1 MKKLPAITALALAL
15 ISGLAQADRLEDIR
29 KAGVLRVASFDSNPP
44 FGFVDAKSKQ
54 IEGLDVDYAKAL
66 ADKLGV
72 RLQVLPTNPANRIP
86 LLTAN
91 KVDLVLANFTITPE
105 RAQQVDFS
113 IPYFSSGQQF
123 IVKKGTL
130 TSPEVLNKWRVGVDK
145 GTVNEG
151 VLREKF
157 PGAKVIAYDDTPF
170 AFTALRNGQVQAIT
184 QDGPKLIGL
193 LANVPDRDKYE
204 VPPFTISNDLI
215 GVGIPKGEKALTEFV
230 DKSLRELEQDGQAQ
244 KIYDTWFGPQTK
256 TRWRACTRSATRA
269 ERPASPARPARLTSL
284 RRVFRSTRRNPA
296 HVRRTSRPAVPAL
309 VARRLP
315 ADPRSCP
322 AQLPA
327 RHPDRRPLA
336 IARLS
341 RRRLLSWPA
350 RAYLALFRNTPLLV
364 QLFFWY
370 FGVPAL
376 LPEALVSWLNT
387 PHETPLLDWPSFE
400 FLAGAWGLTLYTS
413 AFVAEEFRAGIA
425 SVRPEQRAAGLALGL
440 TQRQVWREVVLPQA
454 LRTALPPLLGQYMN
468 ALKNSSLAMAIG
480 LAELSYA
487 SRQVETETFKTFQA
501 FGIATL
507 LYIGA
512 IALIEAFGQA
522 LQQTRRYR
530 QGGA

>member
-1 MKKLPAITALALAL
+1 MFGELLAPQYLRWLLDGFLLTLGLALL
-15 ISGLAQADRLEDIR
+15 SCLLA
-29 KAGVLRVASFDSNPP
+29 
-44 FGFVDAKSKQ
+44 
-54 IEGLDVDYAKAL
+54 
-66 ADKLGV
+66 
-72 RLQVLPTNPANRIP
+72 T
-86 LLTAN
+86 
-91 KVDLVLANFTITPE
+91 
-105 RAQQVDFS
+105 
-113 IPYFSSGQQF
+113 
-123 IVKKGTL
+123 
-130 TSPEVLNKWRVGVDK
+130 
-145 GTVNEG
+145 
-151 VLREKF
+151 
-157 PGAKVIAYDDTPF
+157 
-170 AFTALRNGQVQAIT
+170 
-184 QDGPKLIGL
+184 LIG
-193 LANVPDRDKYE
+193 A
-204 VPPFTISNDLI
+204 
-215 GVGIPKGEKALTEFV
+215 
-230 DKSLRELEQDGQAQ
+230 
-244 KIYDTWFGPQTK
+244 
-256 TRWRACTRSATRA
+256 
-269 ERPASPARPARLTSL
+269 
-284 RRVFRSTRRNPA
+284 
-296 HVRRTSRPAVPAL
+296 
-309 VARRLP
+309 
-315 ADPRSCP
+315 
-322 AQLPA
+322 
-327 RHPDRRPLA
+327 PLA

-440 TQRQVWREVVLPQA
+440 TQRQVWRVVVVPQA

>member
-1 MKKLPAITALALAL
+1 M
-15 ISGLAQADRLEDIR
+15 
-29 KAGVLRVASFDSNPP
+29 
-44 FGFVDAKSKQ
+44 
-54 IEGLDVDYAKAL
+54 
-66 ADKLGV
+66 
-72 RLQVLPTNPANRIP
+72 
-86 LLTAN
+86 
-91 KVDLVLANFTITPE
+91 
-105 RAQQVDFS
+105 
-113 IPYFSSGQQF
+113 
-123 IVKKGTL
+123 
-130 TSPEVLNKWRVGVDK
+130 
-145 GTVNEG
+145 
-151 VLREKF
+151 
-157 PGAKVIAYDDTPF
+157 
-170 AFTALRNGQVQAIT
+170 
-184 QDGPKLIGL
+184 
-193 LANVPDRDKYE
+193 
-204 VPPFTISNDLI
+204 
-215 GVGIPKGEKALTEFV
+215 
-230 DKSLRELEQDGQAQ
+230 
-244 KIYDTWFGPQTK
+244 
-256 TRWRACTRSATRA
+256 
-269 ERPASPARPARLTSL
+269 
-284 RRVFRSTRRNPA
+284 
-296 HVRRTSRPAVPAL
+296 
-309 VARRLP
+309 
-315 ADPRSCP
+315 
-322 AQLPA
+322 PA
-327 RHPDRRPLA
+327 RHPDRRPPLA

-413 AFVAEEFRAGIA
+413 AFVAEEFRAGID

>member
-1 MKKLPAITALALAL
+1 MFGELLAPQYLRWLLDGFLLTLGLALL
-15 ISGLAQADRLEDIR
+15 SCLLA
-29 KAGVLRVASFDSNPP
+29 
-44 FGFVDAKSKQ
+44 
-54 IEGLDVDYAKAL
+54 
-66 ADKLGV
+66 
-72 RLQVLPTNPANRIP
+72 T
-86 LLTAN
+86 
-91 KVDLVLANFTITPE
+91 
-105 RAQQVDFS
+105 
-113 IPYFSSGQQF
+113 
-123 IVKKGTL
+123 
-130 TSPEVLNKWRVGVDK
+130 
-145 GTVNEG
+145 
-151 VLREKF
+151 
-157 PGAKVIAYDDTPF
+157 
-170 AFTALRNGQVQAIT
+170 
-184 QDGPKLIGL
+184 LIG
-193 LANVPDRDKYE
+193 A
-204 VPPFTISNDLI
+204 
-215 GVGIPKGEKALTEFV
+215 
-230 DKSLRELEQDGQAQ
+230 
-244 KIYDTWFGPQTK
+244 
-256 TRWRACTRSATRA
+256 
-269 ERPASPARPARLTSL
+269 
-284 RRVFRSTRRNPA
+284 
-296 HVRRTSRPAVPAL
+296 
-309 VARRLP
+309 
-315 ADPRSCP
+315 
-322 AQLPA
+322 
-327 RHPDRRPLA
+327 PLA

-350 RAYLALFRNTPLLV
+350 RTYLALFRNTPLLV

-400 FLAGAWGLTLYTS
+400 FLAAAWGLTLYTS

-440 TQRQVWREVVLPQA
+440 TQRQVWRVVVLPQA

>member
-1 MKKLPAITALALAL
+1 M
-15 ISGLAQADRLEDIR
+15 
-29 KAGVLRVASFDSNPP
+29 
-44 FGFVDAKSKQ
+44 
-54 IEGLDVDYAKAL
+54 
-66 ADKLGV
+66 
-72 RLQVLPTNPANRIP
+72 
-86 LLTAN
+86 
-91 KVDLVLANFTITPE
+91 
-105 RAQQVDFS
+105 
-113 IPYFSSGQQF
+113 
-123 IVKKGTL
+123 
-130 TSPEVLNKWRVGVDK
+130 
-145 GTVNEG
+145 
-151 VLREKF
+151 
-157 PGAKVIAYDDTPF
+157 
-170 AFTALRNGQVQAIT
+170 
-184 QDGPKLIGL
+184 
-193 LANVPDRDKYE
+193 
-204 VPPFTISNDLI
+204 
-215 GVGIPKGEKALTEFV
+215 
-230 DKSLRELEQDGQAQ
+230 
-244 KIYDTWFGPQTK
+244 
-256 TRWRACTRSATRA
+256 
-269 ERPASPARPARLTSL
+269 
-284 RRVFRSTRRNPA
+284 
-296 HVRRTSRPAVPAL
+296 
-309 VARRLP
+309 
-315 ADPRSCP
+315 
-322 AQLPA
+322 PA
-327 RHPDRRPLA
+327 RHPDRRPPGHRPA
-336 IARLS
+336 VAPA
-341 RRRLLSWPA
+341 LLSWPA

-440 TQRQVWREVVLPQA
+440 TQRQVWRVVVLPQA

>member
-1 MKKLPAITALALAL
+1 MFGELLAPQYLRWLLDGFLLTLGLALL
-15 ISGLAQADRLEDIR
+15 SCLLA
-29 KAGVLRVASFDSNPP
+29 
-44 FGFVDAKSKQ
+44 
-54 IEGLDVDYAKAL
+54 
-66 ADKLGV
+66 
-72 RLQVLPTNPANRIP
+72 T
-86 LLTAN
+86 
-91 KVDLVLANFTITPE
+91 
-105 RAQQVDFS
+105 
-113 IPYFSSGQQF
+113 
-123 IVKKGTL
+123 
-130 TSPEVLNKWRVGVDK
+130 
-145 GTVNEG
+145 
-151 VLREKF
+151 
-157 PGAKVIAYDDTPF
+157 
-170 AFTALRNGQVQAIT
+170 
-184 QDGPKLIGL
+184 LIG
-193 LANVPDRDKYE
+193 A
-204 VPPFTISNDLI
+204 
-215 GVGIPKGEKALTEFV
+215 
-230 DKSLRELEQDGQAQ
+230 
-244 KIYDTWFGPQTK
+244 
-256 TRWRACTRSATRA
+256 
-269 ERPASPARPARLTSL
+269 
-284 RRVFRSTRRNPA
+284 
-296 HVRRTSRPAVPAL
+296 
-309 VARRLP
+309 
-315 ADPRSCP
+315 
-322 AQLPA
+322 
-327 RHPDRRPLA
+327 PLA

-400 FLAGAWGLTLYTS
+400 FLAAAWGLTLYTS

-425 SVRPEQRAAGLALGL
+425 SVRPEQRAAGFALGL
-440 TQRQVWREVVLPQA
+440 TQRQVWRVVVLPQA

>member
-1 MKKLPAITALALAL
+1 MFGELLAPQYLRWLLDGFLLTLGLALL
-15 ISGLAQADRLEDIR
+15 SCLLA
-29 KAGVLRVASFDSNPP
+29 
-44 FGFVDAKSKQ
+44 
-54 IEGLDVDYAKAL
+54 
-66 ADKLGV
+66 
-72 RLQVLPTNPANRIP
+72 T
-86 LLTAN
+86 
-91 KVDLVLANFTITPE
+91 
-105 RAQQVDFS
+105 
-113 IPYFSSGQQF
+113 
-123 IVKKGTL
+123 
-130 TSPEVLNKWRVGVDK
+130 
-145 GTVNEG
+145 
-151 VLREKF
+151 
-157 PGAKVIAYDDTPF
+157 
-170 AFTALRNGQVQAIT
+170 
-184 QDGPKLIGL
+184 LIG
-193 LANVPDRDKYE
+193 A
-204 VPPFTISNDLI
+204 
-215 GVGIPKGEKALTEFV
+215 
-230 DKSLRELEQDGQAQ
+230 
-244 KIYDTWFGPQTK
+244 
-256 TRWRACTRSATRA
+256 
-269 ERPASPARPARLTSL
+269 
-284 RRVFRSTRRNPA
+284 
-296 HVRRTSRPAVPAL
+296 
-309 VARRLP
+309 
-315 ADPRSCP
+315 
-322 AQLPA
+322 
-327 RHPDRRPLA
+327 PLA

-341 RRRLLSWPA
+341 RGHLLSWPA

-440 TQRQVWREVVLPQA
+440 TQRQVWRVVVLPQA

>member
-1 MKKLPAITALALAL
+1 MFGELLAPQYLRWLLDGFLLTLGLALL
-15 ISGLAQADRLEDIR
+15 SCLLA
-29 KAGVLRVASFDSNPP
+29 
-44 FGFVDAKSKQ
+44 
-54 IEGLDVDYAKAL
+54 
-66 ADKLGV
+66 
-72 RLQVLPTNPANRIP
+72 T
-86 LLTAN
+86 
-91 KVDLVLANFTITPE
+91 
-105 RAQQVDFS
+105 
-113 IPYFSSGQQF
+113 
-123 IVKKGTL
+123 
-130 TSPEVLNKWRVGVDK
+130 
-145 GTVNEG
+145 
-151 VLREKF
+151 
-157 PGAKVIAYDDTPF
+157 
-170 AFTALRNGQVQAIT
+170 
-184 QDGPKLIGL
+184 LIG
-193 LANVPDRDKYE
+193 A
-204 VPPFTISNDLI
+204 
-215 GVGIPKGEKALTEFV
+215 
-230 DKSLRELEQDGQAQ
+230 
-244 KIYDTWFGPQTK
+244 
-256 TRWRACTRSATRA
+256 
-269 ERPASPARPARLTSL
+269 
-284 RRVFRSTRRNPA
+284 
-296 HVRRTSRPAVPAL
+296 
-309 VARRLP
+309 
-315 ADPRSCP
+315 
-322 AQLPA
+322 
-327 RHPDRRPLA
+327 PLA

-440 TQRQVWREVVLPQA
+440 TQRQVWRVVVLSQA

>member
-1 MKKLPAITALALAL
+1 MFGELLAPQYLRWLLDGFLLTLGLALL
-15 ISGLAQADRLEDIR
+15 SCLLA
-29 KAGVLRVASFDSNPP
+29 
-44 FGFVDAKSKQ
+44 
-54 IEGLDVDYAKAL
+54 
-66 ADKLGV
+66 
-72 RLQVLPTNPANRIP
+72 T
-86 LLTAN
+86 
-91 KVDLVLANFTITPE
+91 
-105 RAQQVDFS
+105 
-113 IPYFSSGQQF
+113 
-123 IVKKGTL
+123 
-130 TSPEVLNKWRVGVDK
+130 
-145 GTVNEG
+145 
-151 VLREKF
+151 
-157 PGAKVIAYDDTPF
+157 
-170 AFTALRNGQVQAIT
+170 
-184 QDGPKLIGL
+184 LIG
-193 LANVPDRDKYE
+193 A
-204 VPPFTISNDLI
+204 
-215 GVGIPKGEKALTEFV
+215 
-230 DKSLRELEQDGQAQ
+230 
-244 KIYDTWFGPQTK
+244 
-256 TRWRACTRSATRA
+256 
-269 ERPASPARPARLTSL
+269 
-284 RRVFRSTRRNPA
+284 
-296 HVRRTSRPAVPAL
+296 
-309 VARRLP
+309 
-315 ADPRSCP
+315 
-322 AQLPA
+322 
-327 RHPDRRPLA
+327 PLA

-376 LPEALVSWLNT
+376 LPEALVSWLNM

-440 TQRQVWREVVLPQA
+440 TQRQVWRVVVLPQA

>member
-1 MKKLPAITALALAL
+1 MFGELLAPQYLRWLLDGFLLTLGLALL
-15 ISGLAQADRLEDIR
+15 SCLLA
-29 KAGVLRVASFDSNPP
+29 
-44 FGFVDAKSKQ
+44 
-54 IEGLDVDYAKAL
+54 
-66 ADKLGV
+66 
-72 RLQVLPTNPANRIP
+72 T
-86 LLTAN
+86 
-91 KVDLVLANFTITPE
+91 
-105 RAQQVDFS
+105 
-113 IPYFSSGQQF
+113 
-123 IVKKGTL
+123 
-130 TSPEVLNKWRVGVDK
+130 
-145 GTVNEG
+145 
-151 VLREKF
+151 
-157 PGAKVIAYDDTPF
+157 
-170 AFTALRNGQVQAIT
+170 
-184 QDGPKLIGL
+184 LIG
-193 LANVPDRDKYE
+193 A
-204 VPPFTISNDLI
+204 
-215 GVGIPKGEKALTEFV
+215 
-230 DKSLRELEQDGQAQ
+230 
-244 KIYDTWFGPQTK
+244 
-256 TRWRACTRSATRA
+256 
-269 ERPASPARPARLTSL
+269 
-284 RRVFRSTRRNPA
+284 
-296 HVRRTSRPAVPAL
+296 
-309 VARRLP
+309 
-315 ADPRSCP
+315 
-322 AQLPA
+322 
-327 RHPDRRPLA
+327 PLA

-413 AFVAEEFRAGIA
+413 AFGAEEFRAGIA

-440 TQRQVWREVVLPQA
+440 TQRQVWRVVVLPQA

>member
-1 MKKLPAITALALAL
+1 MFGELLAPQYLRWLLDGFLLTLGLALL
-15 ISGLAQADRLEDIR
+15 SCLLA
-29 KAGVLRVASFDSNPP
+29 
-44 FGFVDAKSKQ
+44 
-54 IEGLDVDYAKAL
+54 
-66 ADKLGV
+66 
-72 RLQVLPTNPANRIP
+72 T
-86 LLTAN
+86 
-91 KVDLVLANFTITPE
+91 
-105 RAQQVDFS
+105 
-113 IPYFSSGQQF
+113 
-123 IVKKGTL
+123 
-130 TSPEVLNKWRVGVDK
+130 
-145 GTVNEG
+145 
-151 VLREKF
+151 
-157 PGAKVIAYDDTPF
+157 
-170 AFTALRNGQVQAIT
+170 
-184 QDGPKLIGL
+184 LIG
-193 LANVPDRDKYE
+193 A
-204 VPPFTISNDLI
+204 
-215 GVGIPKGEKALTEFV
+215 
-230 DKSLRELEQDGQAQ
+230 
-244 KIYDTWFGPQTK
+244 
-256 TRWRACTRSATRA
+256 
-269 ERPASPARPARLTSL
+269 
-284 RRVFRSTRRNPA
+284 
-296 HVRRTSRPAVPAL
+296 
-309 VARRLP
+309 
-315 ADPRSCP
+315 
-322 AQLPA
+322 
-327 RHPDRRPLA
+327 PLA
-336 IARLS
+336 IARQS

-440 TQRQVWREVVLPQA
+440 TQRQVWRVVVLPQA

>member
-1 MKKLPAITALALAL
+1 MFGELLAPQYLRWLLDGFLLTLGLALL
-15 ISGLAQADRLEDIR
+15 SCLLA
-29 KAGVLRVASFDSNPP
+29 
-44 FGFVDAKSKQ
+44 
-54 IEGLDVDYAKAL
+54 
-66 ADKLGV
+66 
-72 RLQVLPTNPANRIP
+72 T
-86 LLTAN
+86 
-91 KVDLVLANFTITPE
+91 
-105 RAQQVDFS
+105 
-113 IPYFSSGQQF
+113 
-123 IVKKGTL
+123 
-130 TSPEVLNKWRVGVDK
+130 
-145 GTVNEG
+145 
-151 VLREKF
+151 
-157 PGAKVIAYDDTPF
+157 
-170 AFTALRNGQVQAIT
+170 
-184 QDGPKLIGL
+184 LIG
-193 LANVPDRDKYE
+193 A
-204 VPPFTISNDLI
+204 
-215 GVGIPKGEKALTEFV
+215 
-230 DKSLRELEQDGQAQ
+230 
-244 KIYDTWFGPQTK
+244 
-256 TRWRACTRSATRA
+256 
-269 ERPASPARPARLTSL
+269 
-284 RRVFRSTRRNPA
+284 
-296 HVRRTSRPAVPAL
+296 
-309 VARRLP
+309 
-315 ADPRSCP
+315 
-322 AQLPA
+322 
-327 RHPDRRPLA
+327 PLA
-336 IARLS
+336 VARLS

-440 TQRQVWREVVLPQA
+440 TQRQVWRVVVLPQA

-507 LYIGA
+507 LYIAA

>member
-1 MKKLPAITALALAL
+1 MFGELLAPQYLRWLLDGFLLTLGLALL
-15 ISGLAQADRLEDIR
+15 SCLLA
-29 KAGVLRVASFDSNPP
+29 
-44 FGFVDAKSKQ
+44 
-54 IEGLDVDYAKAL
+54 
-66 ADKLGV
+66 
-72 RLQVLPTNPANRIP
+72 T
-86 LLTAN
+86 
-91 KVDLVLANFTITPE
+91 
-105 RAQQVDFS
+105 
-113 IPYFSSGQQF
+113 
-123 IVKKGTL
+123 
-130 TSPEVLNKWRVGVDK
+130 
-145 GTVNEG
+145 
-151 VLREKF
+151 
-157 PGAKVIAYDDTPF
+157 
-170 AFTALRNGQVQAIT
+170 
-184 QDGPKLIGL
+184 LIG
-193 LANVPDRDKYE
+193 A
-204 VPPFTISNDLI
+204 
-215 GVGIPKGEKALTEFV
+215 
-230 DKSLRELEQDGQAQ
+230 
-244 KIYDTWFGPQTK
+244 
-256 TRWRACTRSATRA
+256 
-269 ERPASPARPARLTSL
+269 
-284 RRVFRSTRRNPA
+284 
-296 HVRRTSRPAVPAL
+296 
-309 VARRLP
+309 
-315 ADPRSCP
+315 
-322 AQLPA
+322 
-327 RHPDRRPLA
+327 PLA

-413 AFVAEEFRAGIA
+413 AFVAEEFRAGSA

-440 TQRQVWREVVLPQA
+440 TQRQVWRVVVLPQA